1 MLEHIQFLRDYVK
14 SYFTGLV
21 FDEEKHKYTYNDKE
35 MKAVS
40 YVIKDFT
47 EPFKERE
54 SAERVALKRGVC
66 VDDILKEWEEIR
78 VNACNEGTNAHLF
91 GEQYAFDKTLKPKT
105 GLDLAIKKFWDSMPD
120 YMIPFIMELQMFHK
134 KIDIAGT
141 ADILMYDKKNEV
153 FHLLDYKTNIDLF
166 KNFKDKRLLYPFND
180 LQDNPFNKY
189 TIQLNIYQLMFEQCG
204 LKIDKRII
212 IHITR
217 EGQYK
222 TYRVP
227 DIREKLKHVLKID

>member
-1 MLEHIQFLRDYVK
+1 MLEHVQFLRDYVK

-54 SAERVALKRGVC
+54 SAERVALKRGVD
-66 VDDILKEWEEIR
+66 VKDILKEWEEIR

-105 GLDLAIKKFWDSMPD
+105 KLDLAIKKFWDS
-120 YMIPFIMELQMFHK
+120 
-134 KIDIAGT
+134 
-141 ADILMYDKKNEV
+141 
-153 FHLLDYKTNIDLF
+153 
-166 KNFKDKRLLYPFND
+166 
-180 LQDNPFNKY
+180 
-189 TIQLNIYQLMFEQCG
+189 IYSDRKSVC
-204 LKIDKRII
+204 
-212 IHITR
+212 R
-217 EGQYK
+217 E
-222 TYRVP
+222 RV
-227 DIREKLKHVLKID
+227 